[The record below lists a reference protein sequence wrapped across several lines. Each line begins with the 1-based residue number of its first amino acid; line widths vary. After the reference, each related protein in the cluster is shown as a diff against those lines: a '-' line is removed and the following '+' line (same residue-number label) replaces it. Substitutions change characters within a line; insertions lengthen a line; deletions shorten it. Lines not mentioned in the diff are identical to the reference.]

1 MEQKRPKNTK
11 PLKARQQLFVASM
24 VSGATIGAA
33 CEHANVSRTQAKRW
47 LTHPHPVSEYLEH
60 ALLESQA
67 RLAER
72 LPKLIDL
79 SLRHCEY
86 VLSRPDGQWADAK
99 QTAARTIL
107 NSTIRLMELT
117 QQTATEGTIYENNP
131 TND

>member
-1 MEQKRPKNTK
+1 MEPKRPKNTK
-11 PLKARQQLFVASM
+11 PLKPKQQFFVASM

-72 LPKLIDL
+72 LPRLVDL
-79 SLRHCEY
+79 ALNHAEF
-86 VLSRPDGQWADAK
+86 VLSRPEGSWNDAK
-99 QTAARTIL
+99 ANATRTIL

-117 QQTATEGTIYENNP
+117 QQTATEGTTYENIPQN
-131 TND
+131 